1 MNKIKILGI
10 GSPFG
15 DDRVGWAVIEI
26 LQQNPDL
33 MSYIPKLVHLEKLD
47 RPSTGLLETM
57 QDAKTVILIDAMKT
71 GAHLGALYQF
81 ENPQFENPPKILSTH
96 GMGVLETLQLGVA
109 LNELPKQITL
119 YGIEIGEVTY
129 ENCISD
135 LIRSAAIT
143 LTKTIASKFQ
153 KLLS

>member
-26 LQQNPDL
+26 LQQNPDI

-57 QDAKTVILIDAMKT
+57 QDAKIVILIDAIKT
-71 GAHLGALYQF
+71 GAHLGTLHQF
-81 ENPQFENPPKILSTH
+81 ENPQFKNKPKILSTH
-96 GMGVLETLQLGVA
+96 GMGVMETLQLGAA
-109 LNELPKQITL
+109 LNELPQQVTL
-119 YGIEIGEVTY
+119 YGIEIGEITD
-129 ENCISD
+129 ENCISAS
-135 LIRSAAIT
+135 IQAAAIT
-143 LTKTIASKFQ
+143 LTKIIASKLQ